1 MALSKTK
8 DKEFGRKEAQAM
20 RRTTSKTTMYWMM
33 CCLMPNSR
41 ADDMMGDVQQPLRA
55 S

>member
-20 RRTTSKTTMYWMM
+20 RKTTSKISMYWM

>member
-1 MALSKTK
+1 MKNNLTVN
-8 DKEFGRKEAQAM
+8 
-20 RRTTSKTTMYWMM
+20 RTEMM

-41 ADDMMGDVQQPLRA
+41 ADDMMGDAQQPLRA

>member
-1 MALSKTK
+1 
-8 DKEFGRKEAQAM
+8 M
-20 RRTTSKTTMYWMM
+20 RKTTPKTFMYWM

-41 ADDMMGDVQQPLRA
+41 AGNMMGDVQQPLRT